1 MAYATVGDFELA
13 FGTRETLQLSNR
25 DNAATATVVNAAV
38 LEEFLEGAS
47 GLIDTYLGAK
57 YVTPVVTPTQPLKQ
71 ACLDITRYQIDNVR
85 VREDVRQRYEDRIR
99 WLEMIVKSQIQ
110 LGLPVIPGASTLGG
124 GVQNGAGSTG
134 LGQSRSSVDTSTNF
148 EGFGFDRTIRGSNY
162 R

>member
-1 MAYATVGDFELA
+1 MYATAADFEQA
-13 FGTRETLQLSNR
+13 FGHREALQLSNR
-25 DNAATATVVNAAV
+25 DNAATATVVNATV
-38 LEEFLEGAS
+38 LEAFLEGAS

-71 ACLDITRYQIDNVR
+71 ACLDIARYNADNVR

-124 GVQNGAGSTG
+124 GIQNGLGSTG
-134 LGQSRSSVDTSTNF
+134 LGQSRGSADSSLDLQ
-148 EGFGFDRTIRGSNY
+148 GFDFDRSIRGSNY

>member
-1 MAYATVGDFELA
+1 MAYATAVDFELA
-13 FGTRETLQLSNR
+13 FGHREALQLSNR

-38 LEEFLEGAS
+38 LEQFLEGAS

-71 ACLDITRYQIDNVR
+71 ACLDIARYNADNVR

-124 GVQNGAGSTG
+124 GVQNGLGSTG
-134 LGQSRSSVDTSTNF
+134 LGVSRGSVDTSLDLQ
-148 EGFGFDRTIRGSNY
+148 GYGFDRNVRGSNY
-162 R
+162 

>member
-1 MAYATVGDFELA
+1 MYATAGDFELA
-13 FGTRETLQLSNR
+13 FGSREAVQLSNR
-25 DNAATATVVNAAV
+25 DNAATATAVNVAV
-38 LEEFLEGAS
+38 LEGFLEGAS

-71 ACLDITRYQIDNVR
+71 ACLDIARYNIDNVR

-124 GVQNGAGSTG
+124 GVQNGMGSTG
-134 LGQSRSSVDTSTNF
+134 LGQSRGSADTNINF
-148 EGFGFDRTIRGSNY
+148 DGYGFDRTVRRSDY

>member
-1 MAYATVGDFELA
+1 MYATVADFELA
-13 FGTRETLQLSNR
+13 FGAREALQLSNR
-25 DNAATATVVNAAV
+25 DNAATATVVNVAV
-38 LEEFLEGAS
+38 LEAFLEGAS
-47 GLIDTYLGAK
+47 GLIDTYLGAR

-71 ACLDITRYQIDNVR
+71 ACLDIARYNADNVR

-134 LGQSRSSVDTSTNF
+134 LGASRSSVDTSLNF
-148 EGFGFDRTIRGSNY
+148 EGFGFDRSLRGSHY
-162 R
+162 Q

>member
-1 MAYATVGDFELA
+1 MYATVADFEQA
-13 FGTRETLQLSNR
+13 FGHREALQLSNR
-25 DNAATATVVNAAV
+25 DNAATATVVNMAV
-38 LEEFLEGAS
+38 LEGFLEGAS

-71 ACLDITRYQIDNVR
+71 ACLDIARYNADNVR

-110 LGLPVIPGASTLGG
+110 LGLPVLPGASTLGG
-124 GVQNGAGSTG
+124 GIQNGLGSTG
-134 LGQSRSSVDTSTNF
+134 LGQSRGSSDSSLNLQ
-148 EGFGFDRTIRGSNY
+148 GFGFDSTVRRSDY